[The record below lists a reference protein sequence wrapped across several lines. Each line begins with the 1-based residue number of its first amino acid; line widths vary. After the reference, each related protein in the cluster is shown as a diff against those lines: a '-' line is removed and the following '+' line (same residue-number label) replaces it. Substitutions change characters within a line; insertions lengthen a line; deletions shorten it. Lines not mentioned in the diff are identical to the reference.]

1 MDIHTLL
8 QYEWSSMM
16 PEFIILLT
24 AVALSLID
32 LFLDKKRDR
41 SLLVW
46 LALAGIALAIVF
58 LALQFDDSKVSIL
71 NETYRLDSF
80 AKAFKFLMLIGTGF
94 VLLLGLPAEDLS
106 HTRGEY
112 NYLLLTALL
121 GGMMM
126 ASSADLITLFV
137 GLELLSL
144 SSYVLVGIRKTNRLA
159 NEASFKYVVNGGIA
173 TAITLFG
180 MSYLYGLTGETNIY
194 EIQGLMDSDVVA
206 DNRFLVVFAFLMIVI
221 GLAFKITAAPF
232 HMWAPD
238 VYQGAETPITAFLS
252 VVSKIA
258 GFAIMLRILM
268 VPFVFAPGTSKV
280 ITPDGVSYETLLVS
294 VRPYL
299 VIVAVLTILIGNVI
313 ALRQSNAKRLFA
325 YSSIAHAGYLLV
337 PLAAL
342 SELVFDAVWFYLVAY
357 LLMNLGAFAV
367 IHVMANEN
375 ENNDVTV
382 ASFAG
387 LFKRSPYLTVAMSI
401 YLLSLAGIPLTAGF
415 IGKFEIFMSALSTE
429 PKRSVLAFAMLIGTV
444 VSYIYYFGLFVQM
457 YFRSSSYRKPVMIP
471 NGVTAVLA
479 ITAAGTVLL
488 GIFPAIALGF
498 IHDHFQ
504 FLEIFNP

>member
-1 MDIHTLL
+1 
-8 QYEWSSMM
+8 MM
-16 PEFIILLT
+16 PEFTILLT
-24 AVALSLID
+24 AVVLSLLD
-32 LFLDKKRDR
+32 LFMPKKRDR
-41 SLLVW
+41 AILIW
-46 LALAGIALAIVF
+46 FALAGIAMAIVF
-58 LALQFDDSKVSIL
+58 LIFQLDDGVETIL
-71 NETYRLDSF
+71 NQTYRLDSF
-80 AKAFKFLMLIGTGF
+80 AKAFKLLMLVGTGL
-94 VLLLGLPAEDLS
+94 VLLLGIKANDLDEVK
-106 HTRGEY
+106 GEY
-112 NYLLLTALL
+112 PYLLLTGLL

-144 SSYVLVGIRKTNRLA
+144 SSYILVGIRKKNQLA
-159 NEASFKYVVNGGIA
+159 NEAAFKYIVNGGIA

-180 MSYLYGLTGETNIY
+180 MSYLYGLTGETNLY
-194 EIQGLMDSDVVA
+194 DIQALMGSDIVTE
-206 DNRFLVVFAFLMIVI
+206 NRYIAVFAFLMIFV
-221 GLAFKITAAPF
+221 GLSFKITAAPF

-238 VYQGAETPITAFLS
+238 VYQGAETPITAYLS

-258 GFAIMLRILM
+258 GFAIMLRLIM
-268 VPFVFAPGTSKV
+268 VPFVFAPGTGKV

-299 VIVAVLTILIGNVI
+299 VLLAILTILVGNLI
-313 ALRQSNAKRLFA
+313 ALRQLNAKRLFA

-367 IHVMANEN
+367 IHALGE
-375 ENNDVTV
+375 ENNEVTV

-387 LFKRSPYLTVAMSI
+387 LFQRSPYVTIAMTI

-415 IGKFEIFMSALSTE
+415 IGKFEIFMSALGTE
-429 PKRSVLAFAMLIGTV
+429 PKRFILALAMLAGTV
-444 VSYIYYFGLFVQM
+444 LSYIYYFGLFVQM
-457 YFRSSSYRKPVMIP
+457 YFRKAENKTPLLAS
-471 NGVTAVLA
+471 NGLVTVLA

-488 GIFPAIALGF
+488 GIFPSIALTF

>member
-1 MDIHTLL
+1 MDMETLL
-8 QYEWSSMM
+8 QYEWNSMW
-16 PEFIILLT
+16 PEFTILLT

-32 LFLDKKRDR
+32 LFMNKKKDR
-41 SLLVW
+41 SLLIW
-46 LALAGIALAIVF
+46 LALAGIAVAIVC
-58 LALQFDDSKVSIL
+58 LVLQFDDGVVSIL

-80 AKAFKFLMLIGTGF
+80 AKAFKFLMLLGTGF
-94 VLLLGLPAEDLS
+94 VLLLGVPDES
-106 HTRGEY
+106 TSVRGEY
-112 NYLLLTALL
+112 IYLILTALL

-144 SSYVLVGIRKTNRLA
+144 SSYVLVGIRKTNPLA
-159 NEASFKYVVNGGIA
+159 NEAAFKYVVNGGIA

-194 EIQGLMDSDVVA
+194 EIQGLMGSDVVT
-206 DNRFLVVFAFLMIVI
+206 DNRFLAVFAFLMIVV

-238 VYQGAETPITAFLS
+238 VYQGAETPVTAFLS

-258 GFAIMLRILM
+258 GFAIMLRLLM
-268 VPFVFAPGTSKV
+268 VPFVFAPGTGKI
-280 ITPDGVSYETLLVS
+280 ITPDGISYETLLVS

-299 VIVAVLTILIGNVI
+299 VLLAIVTILVGNVI
-313 ALRQSNAKRLFA
+313 ALRQLNAKRLFA

-342 SELVFDAVWFYLVAY
+342 SELVFEAVWFYLTAY
-357 LLMNLGAFAV
+357 LLMNIGAFAV
-367 IHVMANEN
+367 IHVMSAE
-375 ENNDVTV
+375 EEVTV

-387 LFKRSPYLTVAMSI
+387 LFKRAPYLTIAMSI

-415 IGKFEIFMSALSTE
+415 IGKFEIFMSALGTE
-429 PKRSVLAFAMLIGTV
+429 PKRYLLVTAMLVGTV
-444 VSYIYYFGLFVQM
+444 LSYVYYFGLFVQM
-457 YFRSSSYRKPVMIP
+457 YFRPSKRQKPVTIS

-479 ITAAGTVLL
+479 ITVAGTVLL
-488 GIFPAIALGF
+488 GIFPSIALTF

>member
-1 MDIHTLL
+1 MEINQLL
-8 QYEWSSMM
+8 DYQWSSMM
-16 PEFIILLT
+16 PEFTILLT
-24 AVALSLID
+24 AVVLSLLD
-32 LFLDKKRDR
+32 LFMPKKRDR
-41 SLLVW
+41 AILIW
-46 LALAGIALAIVF
+46 FALAGIAMAIVF
-58 LALQFDDSKVSIL
+58 LIFQLDDGVETIL
-71 NETYRLDSF
+71 NQTYRLDSF
-80 AKAFKFLMLIGTGF
+80 AKAFKLLMLVGTGL
-94 VLLLGLPAEDLS
+94 VLLLGIKANDLDEVK
-106 HTRGEY
+106 GEY
-112 NYLLLTALL
+112 PYLLLTGLL

-144 SSYVLVGIRKTNRLA
+144 SSYILVGIRKKNQLA
-159 NEASFKYVVNGGIA
+159 NEAAFKYIVNGGIA

-180 MSYLYGLTGETNIY
+180 MSYLYGLTGETNLY
-194 EIQGLMDSDVVA
+194 DIQALMGSDIVTE
-206 DNRFLVVFAFLMIVI
+206 NRYIAVFAFLMIFV
-221 GLAFKITAAPF
+221 GLSFKITAAPF

-238 VYQGAETPITAFLS
+238 VYQGAETPITAYLS

-258 GFAIMLRILM
+258 GFAIMLRLIM
-268 VPFVFAPGTSKV
+268 VPFVFAPGTGKV

-299 VIVAVLTILIGNVI
+299 VLFAILTILVGNLI
-313 ALRQSNAKRLFA
+313 ALRQLNAKRLFA

-367 IHVMANEN
+367 VHALGE
-375 ENNDVTV
+375 ENNEVTV

-387 LFKRSPYLTVAMSI
+387 LFQRSPYVTIAMTI

-415 IGKFEIFMSALSTE
+415 IGKFEIFMSALGTE
-429 PKRSVLAFAMLIGTV
+429 PKRFILALAMLAGTV
-444 VSYIYYFGLFVQM
+444 LSYIYYFGLFVQM
-457 YFRSSSYRKPVMIP
+457 YFRKAENKTPLLAS
-471 NGVTAVLA
+471 NGLVTVLA
-479 ITAAGTVLL
+479 ITAVGTVLL
-488 GIFPAIALGF
+488 GIFPSIALTF
-498 IHDHFQ
+498 IHDYFQ

>member
-1 MDIHTLL
+1 
-8 QYEWSSMM
+8 MM
-16 PEFIILLT
+16 PEFTILLT
-24 AVALSLID
+24 AVVLSLLD
-32 LFLDKKRDR
+32 LFMPKKRDR
-41 SLLVW
+41 AILIW
-46 LALAGIALAIVF
+46 FALAGIAMAIVF
-58 LALQFDDSKVSIL
+58 LIFQLDDGVETIL
-71 NETYRLDSF
+71 NQTYRLDSF
-80 AKAFKFLMLIGTGF
+80 AKAFKLLMLVGTGL
-94 VLLLGLPAEDLS
+94 VLLLGIKANDLDEVK
-106 HTRGEY
+106 GEY
-112 NYLLLTALL
+112 PYLLLTGLL

-144 SSYVLVGIRKTNRLA
+144 SSYILVGIRKKNQLA
-159 NEASFKYVVNGGIA
+159 NEAAFKYIVNGGIA

-180 MSYLYGLTGETNIY
+180 MSYLYGLTGETNLY
-194 EIQGLMDSDVVA
+194 DIQALMGSDIVTE
-206 DNRFLVVFAFLMIVI
+206 NRYIAVFAFLMIFV
-221 GLAFKITAAPF
+221 GLSFKITAAPF

-238 VYQGAETPITAFLS
+238 VYQGAETPITAYLS

-258 GFAIMLRILM
+258 GFAIMLRLIM
-268 VPFVFAPGTSKV
+268 VPFVFAPGTGKV

-299 VIVAVLTILIGNVI
+299 VLLAILTILVGNLI
-313 ALRQSNAKRLFA
+313 ALRQLNAKRLFA

-367 IHVMANEN
+367 IHALGE
-375 ENNDVTV
+375 ENNEVTV

-387 LFKRSPYLTVAMSI
+387 LFQRSPYVTIAMTI

-415 IGKFEIFMSALSTE
+415 IGKFEIFMSALGTE
-429 PKRSVLAFAMLIGTV
+429 PKRFILALAMLAGTV
-444 VSYIYYFGLFVQM
+444 LSYIYYFGLFVQM
-457 YFRSSSYRKPVMIP
+457 YFRKAENKTPLPAS
-471 NGVTAVLA
+471 NGLVTVLA

-488 GIFPAIALGF
+488 GIFPSIALTF

>member
-1 MDIHTLL
+1 MNMDTLL
-8 QYEWSSMM
+8 QYQWGSMM
-16 PEFIILLT
+16 PEFTILLT
-24 AVALSLID
+24 AIALSLLD
-32 LFLDKKRDR
+32 LFMKRERDR
-41 SLLVW
+41 TLLAW
-46 LALAGIALAIVF
+46 LSLAGIGTAIVC
-58 LALQFDDSKVSIL
+58 LVLQFDNGVVSIL

-80 AKAFKFLMLIGTGF
+80 AKAFKLLMLIGTGF
-94 VLLLGLPAEDLS
+94 VLLLGLPSADDLVEV
-106 HTRGEY
+106 RGEY
-112 NYLLLTALL
+112 YYLLLTALL

-144 SSYVLVGIRKTNRLA
+144 SSYILVGIRKTNAFA
-159 NEASFKYVVNGGIA
+159 NEAAFKYVVNGGIA

-194 EIQGLMDSDVVA
+194 EIQGLMASDVVTE
-206 DNRFLVVFAFLMIVI
+206 NRYLAVFSFLMIFF

-252 VVSKIA
+252 VVSKMA

-268 VPFVFAPGTSKV
+268 VPFVFAPGTGKI
-280 ITPDGVSYETLLVS
+280 ITPEGISYETLLVS

-299 VIVAVLTILIGNVI
+299 VLVVVLTILIGNVI
-313 ALRQSNAKRLFA
+313 ALRQLNAKRLFA

-337 PLAAL
+337 PFAAL

-367 IHVMANEN
+367 IHALSE
-375 ENNDVTV
+375 EKEEVTL

-387 LFKRSPYLTVAMSI
+387 LFKRSPYLTIAMTI

-415 IGKFEIFMSALSTE
+415 IGKFEIFMSALGTE
-429 PKRSVLAFAMLIGTV
+429 PKRYILSIAMLFGTV
-444 VSYIYYFGLFVQM
+444 LSYIYYFGFLVQM
-457 YFRSSSYRKPVMIP
+457 YFRPSEKKLPINTS
-471 NGVTAVLA
+471 NGITAVLA

-488 GIFPAIALGF
+488 GIFPSIALTF

-504 FLEIFNP
+504 FLEIFNR

>member
-1 MDIHTLL
+1 MEINHLL
-8 QYEWSSMM
+8 DYQWSSMM
-16 PEFIILLT
+16 PEFTILLT
-24 AVALSLID
+24 AVALSLVD
-32 LFLDKKRDR
+32 LFMPKKRDR
-41 SLLVW
+41 AILIWFS
-46 LALAGIALAIVF
+46 LAGIALAIIF
-58 LALQFDDSKVSIL
+58 LIFQLDGGVETIVNQ
-71 NETYRLDSF
+71 TYRLDSF
-80 AKAFKFLMLIGTGF
+80 AKAFKLLMLLGTGL
-94 VLLLGLPAEDLS
+94 VLLLGIKANDLDEVK
-106 HTRGEY
+106 GEY
-112 NYLLLTALL
+112 PYLLLTGLL

-144 SSYVLVGIRKTNRLA
+144 SSYILVGIRKKNKLA
-159 NEASFKYVVNGGIA
+159 NEGAFKYIVNGGIA

-180 MSYLYGLTGETNIY
+180 MSYLFGLTGETNIY
-194 EIQGLMDSDVVA
+194 EIQALMGSDVVTE
-206 DNRFLVVFAFLMIVI
+206 NRYIAVFAFLMIFV

-238 VYQGAETPITAFLS
+238 VYQGAETPITAYLS

-258 GFAIMLRILM
+258 GFAIMLRLIM
-268 VPFVFAPGTSKV
+268 VPFVFAPGTGKV
-280 ITPDGVSYETLLVS
+280 ITPDGVSYETLLIS

-299 VIVAVLTILIGNVI
+299 VLLTVLTILIGNLI
-313 ALRQSNAKRLFA
+313 ALRQVNAKRLFA

-342 SELVFDAVWFYLVAY
+342 SELVFDAVWFYLAAY

-367 IHVMANEN
+367 IHALGE
-375 ENNDVTV
+375 ENNEVTV

-387 LFKRSPYLTVAMSI
+387 LFKRSPYVTIAMTI

-415 IGKFEIFMSALSTE
+415 IGKFEIFMSALGTE
-429 PKRSVLAFAMLIGTV
+429 PKRYILALAMLAGTV
-444 VSYIYYFGLFVQM
+444 LSYIYYFGLFVQM
-457 YFRSSSYRKPVMIP
+457 YFRKAEIKTPLLAS
-471 NGVTAVLA
+471 NGLVTVLT

-488 GIFPAIALGF
+488 GVFPSIALTF

>member
-1 MDIHTLL
+1 MDIDTLL
-8 QYEWSSMM
+8 AYQWSSMM
-16 PEFIILLT
+16 PEFTILVT

-32 LFLDKKRDR
+32 LFMDKKRDR
-41 SLLVW
+41 SILVW
-46 LALAGIALAIVF
+46 LAIVGIALAIVF
-58 LALQFDDSKVSIL
+58 LIFQFDNGVVTIL
-71 NETYRLDSF
+71 NQTYRLDSF
-80 AKAFKFLMLIGTGF
+80 AKAFKLLMLIGTGF
-94 VLLLGLPAEDLS
+94 VMLLGLKTNDLS
-106 HTRGEY
+106 EVKGEY
-112 NYLLLTALL
+112 HYLLLTGLL

-144 SSYVLVGIRKTNRLA
+144 SSYVLVGIRKKDKLA
-159 NEASFKYVVNGGIA
+159 NEAAFKYVVNGGIA

-180 MSYLYGLTGETNIY
+180 MSYLFGLTGETNIY
-194 EIQGLMDSDVVA
+194 EIQALMGSEVVTE
-206 DNRFLVVFAFLMIVI
+206 NRYLAVFAFLMIFV

-238 VYQGAETPITAFLS
+238 VYQGAETPITAYLS

-258 GFAIMLRILM
+258 GFAITLRLLM
-268 VPFVFAPGTSKV
+268 VPFVFAPGTGKV
-280 ITPDGVSYETLLVS
+280 ITPEGISYETLLVS

-299 VIVAVLTILIGNVI
+299 VLLAVLTILIGNVM
-313 ALRQSNAKRLFA
+313 ALRQLNAKRLLA

-342 SELVFDAVWFYLVAY
+342 SELVFDAVWFYLAAY

-367 IHVMANEN
+367 IHALAEN
-375 ENNDVTV
+375 DEEVTV

-387 LFKRSPYLTVAMSI
+387 LFQRAPYVTIAMTI

-415 IGKFEIFMSALSTE
+415 IGKFEIFMSALGTE
-429 PKRSVLAFAMLIGTV
+429 PKRYFLVVAMLAGTV
-444 VSYIYYFGLFVQM
+444 LSYVYYFGLFIQM
-457 YFRSSSYRKPVMIP
+457 YFRPSQTKRPVLAS
-471 NGVTAVLA
+471 NGIVTVLA

-488 GIFPAIALGF
+488 GVFPSIALSF